1 LSSLAFRWFF
11 PIIQFAMPAI
21 QLENLTKR
29 FGDLTAVDSLSL
41 SVAEG
46 EIFGLAVP
54 KYCIMLAIETYV
66 SCKRLRF
73 PFIA

>member
-1 LSSLAFRWFF
+1 
-11 PIIQFAMPAI
+11 MPAI
-21 QLENLTKR
+21 LLENLTKR

-46 EIFGLAVP
+46 EIFGLVVP

-73 PFIA
+73 PLIA